1 MLSKDRTPGG
11 NHPFAEIRLA
21 LSRGNHNLKCDD
33 KEIGNN
39 YLECGLYVYSPDGQL
54 ENVTF
59 SKYIN
64 EKWSYRYHNFTVV
77 WDRSAF
83 PKFFIIIINQNND
96 NDYDDINDYVNK
108 SNA

>member
-77 WDRSAF
+77 WDRSAW
-83 PKFFIIIINQNND
+83 FFI
-96 NDYDDINDYVNK
+96 NK
-108 SNA
+108 